1 MTTDVY
7 APPRS
12 RTLRQA
18 YGFDD
23 VALAPAAVNIDPA
36 DIDLSMQI
44 GPFRLTMP
52 VIASAMDAV
61 VDPAFAVAF
70 GELGGLAVLNL
81 EGLQTRYEDAHAALE
96 EVADTL
102 QENATASLQRLYQE
116 PIKGHLV
123 EARISEI
130 KRGGV
135 IAAASVT
142 PQAAESLAPM
152 AIEAGV
158 DVLVVQST
166 VATARFESSKGRA
179 LDLASFCE
187 RMRVPIIAGN
197 CVGYQAAM
205 ELFECG
211 IAGLLVGVGPGSACT
226 SRQVL
231 GVGVP
236 QITATM
242 DVAAARDDFEART
255 GRYVPVITDGGMRL
269 GSDICKAIAAGA
281 DAVMIGSPLAQTR
294 EAPGRGFHWG
304 MATGHAE
311 LPRGVRIEVG
321 VTCSLQQLL
330 FGPSTRSDGTNNLV
344 GALRLAMSMCG
355 ARTIHEMHQAE
366 LIVAPAVKTEGKLY
380 QMRDALQ

>member
-1 MTTDVY
+1 MTPTEIVT
-7 APPRS
+7 PT

-18 YGFDD
+18 YGFDE

-36 DIDLSMQI
+36 DIDMSLSV
-44 GPFRLTMP
+44 GPFEFGMP
-52 VIASAMDAV
+52 VVASAMDAV
-61 VDPAFAVAF
+61 VDPKFAIAF
-70 GELGGLAVLNL
+70 GKLGGLAVLNL
-81 EGLQTRYEDAHAALE
+81 EGLQTRFENADEALE
-96 EVADTL
+96 EVA
-102 QENATASLQRLYQE
+102 EANHVEATTVLQRLYQE

-130 KRGGV
+130 KRGGA

-152 AIEAGV
+152 AFEAGV
-158 DVLVVQST
+158 DLLVVQST
-166 VATARFESSKGRA
+166 VATARYESRSGRA
-179 LDLASFCE
+179 LDLAGFC
-187 RMRVPIIAGN
+187 RRAPVPVVAGN
-197 CVGYQAAM
+197 CVGFQAAM

-236 QITATM
+236 QITATL
-242 DVAAARDDFEART
+242 DVAAARDEFERRT
-255 GRYVPVITDGGMRL
+255 GRYVPVITDGGMRV
-269 GSDICKAIAAGA
+269 GSDIAKAIAAGA

-304 MATGHAE
+304 MATSHPE

-321 VTCSLQQLL
+321 VTCSMQQLL
-330 FGPSTRSDGTNNLV
+330 FGPSTRTDGTRNLV

-355 ARTIHEMHQAE
+355 ARNIREMHQAE

-380 QMRDALQ
+380 QMREPLQ

>member
-1 MTTDVY
+1 VPTDVIT
-7 APPRS
+7 PT

-23 VALAPAAVNIDPA
+23 VALAPSAVNIDPA
-36 DIDLSMQI
+36 DVDLSVQI
-44 GPFRLTMP
+44 GQFQLTTP
-52 VIASAMDAV
+52 VLASAMDAV
-61 VDPAFAVAF
+61 VDPSFAIAF
-70 GELGGLAVLNL
+70 GKLGGLAVLNL
-81 EGLQTRYEDAHAALE
+81 EGLQTRFDNADEALE
-96 EVADTL
+96 AVADASS
-102 QENATASLQRLYQE
+102 EEATAVLQRLYQE

-123 EARISEI
+123 EARISEV
-130 KRGGV
+130 KRAGQ

-142 PQAAESLAPM
+142 PQAAEGLAPM
-152 AIEAGV
+152 AIEAGI
-158 DVLVVQST
+158 DLLVVQST
-166 VATARFESSKGRA
+166 VATARFESSSGRA
-179 LDLASFCE
+179 LDLGGFCR
-187 RMRVPIIAGN
+187 RMSVPVLAGN
-197 CVGYQAAM
+197 SVGYGAAL
-205 ELFECG
+205 ELFDCG

-236 QITATM
+236 QITATL
-242 DVAAARDDFEART
+242 DVAAARDDYAQRT
-255 GRYVPVITDGGMRL
+255 GRYVPIITDGGMRL
-269 GSDICKAIAAGA
+269 GSDVAKAVAAGA

-330 FGPSTRSDGTNNLV
+330 FGPSTRSDGTRNLV

-355 ARTIHEMHQAE
+355 ARTVRDMHRAD
-366 LIVAPAVKTEGKLY
+366 LIVAPAMKTEGKVY
-380 QMRDALQ
+380 QYEQGVGR

>member
-1 MTTDVY
+1 MPTDVI
-7 APPRS
+7 APS

-18 YGFDD
+18 FGFDD
-23 VALAPAAVNIDPA
+23 VALAPSAVAIDPA
-36 DIDLSMQI
+36 DVDLSVQI
-44 GPFRLTMP
+44 GPIHLATP
-52 VIASAMDAV
+52 VLASAMDAV
-61 VDPAFAVAF
+61 VDPGFAVAF
-70 GELGGLAVLNL
+70 GKLGGLAVLNL
-81 EGLQTRYEDAHAALE
+81 EGLQTRFDDAHEALE
-96 EVADTL
+96 QVAEAS
-102 QENATASLQRLYQE
+102 QEEATAVLQRLYHE

-130 KRGGV
+130 KRAGQL
-135 IAAASVT
+135 AAASVT
-142 PQAAESLAPM
+142 PQAAEGLAPM

-166 VATARFESSKGRA
+166 VATARFLSSTGRA
-179 LDLASFCE
+179 LDLAGFCG
-187 RMRVPIIAGN
+187 RVPVPVLAGN
-197 CVGYQAAM
+197 CVGFQAAM

-236 QITATM
+236 QITATL
-242 DVAAARDDFEART
+242 DVAAARDEYERRS
-255 GRYVPVITDGGMRL
+255 GRYVPIVTDGGMRL
-269 GSDICKAIAAGA
+269 GSDVSKAIAAGA
-281 DAVMIGSPLAQTR
+281 DAVMIGSPLAATR

-321 VTCSLQQLL
+321 VTSSLQHLL
-330 FGPSTRSDGTNNLV
+330 FGPSTRSDGTRNLV

-355 ARTIHEMHQAE
+355 ARNIREMHQAE

-380 QMRDALQ
+380 QMAAGL

>member
-1 MTTDVY
+1 MATEIRV
-7 APPRS
+7 PV

-36 DIDLSMQI
+36 DVDLSVNI
-44 GPFRLTMP
+44 GPYALRTP
-52 VIASAMDAV
+52 VLASAMDAV
-61 VDPAFAVAF
+61 VDPGFAIAF
-70 GELGGLAVLNL
+70 GKLGGLAVLNL
-81 EGLQTRYEDAHAALE
+81 EGLQTRFEDAHQALE
-96 EVADTL
+96 EVADAS
-102 QENATASLQRLYQE
+102 QEDATMALQRLYHE

-123 EARISEI
+123 ESRISEI
-130 KRGGV
+130 KRAEQL
-135 IAAASVT
+135 AAASVT
-142 PQAAESLAPM
+142 PQAAESIAPM

-166 VATARFESSKGRA
+166 VATARFESSTGRA
-179 LDLASFCE
+179 LDLAGFC
-187 RMRVPIIAGN
+187 RRSPVPVLAGN

-205 ELFECG
+205 DLFECG

-236 QITATM
+236 QITATL

-255 GRYVPVITDGGMRL
+255 GRYVPIITDGGMRL
-269 GSDICKAIAAGA
+269 GSDVSKAIAAGA

-321 VTCSLQQLL
+321 VTCSLQHLL
-330 FGPSTRSDGTNNLV
+330 FGPSTRSDGTRNLV

-355 ARTIHEMHQAE
+355 ARNIREMHRAE
-366 LIVAPAVKTEGKLY
+366 LMVAPAMKTEGKVY

>member
-1 MTTDVY
+1 
-7 APPRS
+7 
-12 RTLRQA
+12 LRQA

-36 DIDLSMQI
+36 DIDLSLQI
-44 GPFRLTMP
+44 GDYQLTMP
-52 VIASAMDAV
+52 VLASAMDAV
-61 VDPAFAVAF
+61 VDPKFAIGF
-70 GELGGLAVLNL
+70 GKLGGLAVLNL
-81 EGLQTRYEDAHAALE
+81 EGLQTRFEKADEALE
-96 EVADTL
+96 EVAESS
-102 QENATASLQRLYQE
+102 QEEATMALQRLYHE

-130 KRGGV
+130 KRGGQL
-135 IAAASVT
+135 AAASVT
-142 PQAAESLAPM
+142 PQSAESLAPM
-152 AIEAGV
+152 AYEAGV
-158 DVLVVQST
+158 DILVVQST
-166 VATARFESSKGRA
+166 VATAHYESRSGRA
-179 LDLASFCE
+179 LDLTGFCQ
-187 RMRVPIIAGN
+187 RAPVPVLAGN
-197 CVGYQAAM
+197 CVGFQAAM
-205 ELFECG
+205 DLLESG

-236 QITATM
+236 QITATL
-242 DVAAARDDFEART
+242 DVAAARDEFERRR

-269 GSDICKAIAAGA
+269 GSDVSKAIAAGA

-330 FGPSTRSDGTNNLV
+330 FGPSTRTDGTRNLV

-355 ARTIHEMHQAE
+355 ARNIREMHSAE
-366 LIVAPAVKTEGKLY
+366 LIVAPAVKTEGKVY
-380 QMRDALQ
+380 QMREALQ

>member
-1 MTTDVY
+1 VTPT
-7 APPRS
+7 

-18 YGFDD
+18 YGFDE

-36 DIDLSMQI
+36 DIDMSLSV
-44 GPFRLTMP
+44 GPFEFGMP
-52 VIASAMDAV
+52 VVASAMDAV
-61 VDPAFAVAF
+61 VDPKFAIAF
-70 GELGGLAVLNL
+70 GKLGGLAVLNL
-81 EGLQTRYEDAHAALE
+81 EGLQTRFENADEALE
-96 EVADTL
+96 EVA
-102 QENATASLQRLYQE
+102 EANHVEATTVLQRLYQE

-130 KRGGV
+130 KRGGA

-152 AIEAGV
+152 AFEAGV
-158 DVLVVQST
+158 DLLVVQST
-166 VATARFESSKGRA
+166 VATARYESRSGRA
-179 LDLASFCE
+179 LDLAGFC
-187 RMRVPIIAGN
+187 RRAPVPVVAGN
-197 CVGYQAAM
+197 CVGFQAAM

-236 QITATM
+236 QITATL
-242 DVAAARDDFEART
+242 DVAAARDEFERRT
-255 GRYVPVITDGGMRL
+255 GRYVPVITDGGMRV
-269 GSDICKAIAAGA
+269 GSDIAKAIAAGA

-304 MATGHAE
+304 MATSHPE

-330 FGPSTRSDGTNNLV
+330 FGPSTRTDGTRNLV

-355 ARTIHEMHQAE
+355 ARNIREMHQAE

-380 QMRDALQ
+380 QMREPLQ

>member
-1 MTTDVY
+1 VPVDVIT
-7 APPRS
+7 PI

-23 VALAPAAVNIDPA
+23 VALAPSAVNIDPA
-36 DIDLSMQI
+36 DVDLSVQI
-44 GPFRLTMP
+44 GAFHLSTP
-52 VIASAMDAV
+52 VLASAMDAV
-61 VDPAFAVAF
+61 VDPAFAIAF
-70 GELGGLAVLNL
+70 GKLGGLAVLNL
-81 EGLQTRYEDAHAALE
+81 EGLQTRFDDAHDALE
-96 EVADTL
+96 AVAEAS
-102 QENATASLQRLYQE
+102 QEEATAVLQRLYHE

-130 KRGGV
+130 KRAGQ

-142 PQAAESLAPM
+142 PQAAEGLAPM

-158 DVLVVQST
+158 DLLVVQST
-166 VATARFESSKGRA
+166 VATARFLSSTGRA
-179 LDLASFCE
+179 LDLSGFCQ
-187 RMRVPIIAGN
+187 RVPVPVLAGN
-197 CVGYQAAM
+197 CVGYQAAS

-211 IAGLLVGVGPGSACT
+211 IAGLLIGVGPGSACT

-236 QITATM
+236 QITATL
-242 DVAAARDDFEART
+242 DVAGARDDFERRT
-255 GRYVPVITDGGMRL
+255 GRYVPIITDGGMRL
-269 GSDICKAIAAGA
+269 GSDVSKAIAAGA

-321 VTCSLQQLL
+321 VTSSLQHLL
-330 FGPSTRSDGTNNLV
+330 FGPSTRSDGTRNLV

-355 ARTIHEMHQAE
+355 ARTIREMHQAE

-380 QMRDALQ
+380 QMAAGL

>member
-1 MTTDVY
+1 
-7 APPRS
+7 
-12 RTLRQA
+12 
-18 YGFDD
+18 
-23 VALAPAAVNIDPA
+23 
-36 DIDLSMQI
+36 
-44 GPFRLTMP
+44 
-52 VIASAMDAV
+52 MDAV

-70 GELGGLAVLNL
+70 GKLGGLAVLNL
-81 EGLQTRYEDAHAALE
+81 EGLQTRYEDANSALE
-96 EVADTL
+96 EVAETL
-102 QENATASLQRLYQE
+102 QDNATASLQRLYQE

-123 EARISEI
+123 EARISQI
-130 KRGGV
+130 KREGQ

-142 PQAAESLAPM
+142 PVAAESLAPM
-152 AIEAGV
+152 AFEAGV
-158 DVLVVQST
+158 DVLVIQST

-179 LDLASFCE
+179 LDLAGFC
-187 RMRVPIIAGN
+187 RRAPVPVLAGN
-197 CVGYQAAM
+197 CVGYQAAI

-236 QITATM
+236 QITATL
-242 DVAAARDDFEART
+242 DVASARDDFARRT
-255 GRYVPVITDGGMRL
+255 GRYIPIITDGGMRL
-269 GSDICKAIAAGA
+269 GSDVSKAIAAGA

-321 VTCSLQQLL
+321 VTCSLQHLL
-330 FGPSTRSDGTNNLV
+330 FGPSTRSDGTRNLV

-355 ARTIHEMHQAE
+355 ARTIREMHNAE
-366 LIVAPAVKTEGKLY
+366 LIVAPAMKTEGKLY
-380 QMRDALQ
+380 QIAAGL

>member
-1 MTTDVY
+1 VPTDVIT
-7 APPRS
+7 PT

-23 VALAPAAVNIDPA
+23 VALAPSAVNIDPA
-36 DIDLSMQI
+36 DVDLSVQI
-44 GPFRLTMP
+44 GQFQLTTP
-52 VIASAMDAV
+52 VLASAMDAV
-61 VDPAFAVAF
+61 VDPSFAIAF
-70 GELGGLAVLNL
+70 GKLGGLAVLNL
-81 EGLQTRYEDAHAALE
+81 EGLQTRFDDAHDALE
-96 EVADTL
+96 AVAEAS
-102 QENATASLQRLYQE
+102 QEEATAVLQRLYHE

-130 KRGGV
+130 KRAGQL
-135 IAAASVT
+135 AAASVT
-142 PQAAESLAPM
+142 PQAADGLAPM

-166 VATARFESSKGRA
+166 VATARFISSTGRA
-179 LDLASFCE
+179 LNLAGFCE
-187 RMRVPIIAGN
+187 RVPVPVLAGN

-236 QITATM
+236 QITATL
-242 DVAAARDDFEART
+242 DVAAARDDFERRT
-255 GRYVPVITDGGMRL
+255 GRYVPIVTDGGMRL
-269 GSDICKAIAAGA
+269 GSDVSKAIAAGA

-321 VTCSLQQLL
+321 ITASLQHLL
-330 FGPSTRSDGTNNLV
+330 FGPSTRSDGTRNLV

-355 ARTIHEMHQAE
+355 ARTIREMHQAE
-366 LIVAPAVKTEGKLY
+366 LVVAPAVKTEGKLY
-380 QMRDALQ
+380 QMAAGL

>member
-1 MTTDVY
+1 MPTDVIT
-7 APPRS
+7 PT

-23 VALAPAAVNIDPA
+23 VALAPSALNVDAADV
-36 DIDLSMQI
+36 DLSVEI
-44 GPFRLTMP
+44 GSFKLAMP
-52 VIASAMDAV
+52 VLASAMDAV
-61 VDPAFAVAF
+61 VDPAFAIAF
-70 GELGGLAVLNL
+70 GKLGGLAVLNL
-81 EGLQTRYEDAHAALE
+81 EGLQTRYEHAQAALE

-130 KRGGV
+130 KRAGQ

-152 AIEAGV
+152 AIEAGI

-166 VATARFESSKGRA
+166 VATARFESSSGRA
-179 LDLASFCE
+179 LDLAGFC
-187 RMRVPIIAGN
+187 RRVNLPVLAGN
-197 CVGYQAAM
+197 CVGYQAAI

-236 QITATM
+236 QITATL
-242 DVAAARDDFEART
+242 DVATARDDFERRS
-255 GRYVPVITDGGMRL
+255 GRYVPIITDGGMRL
-269 GSDICKAIAAGA
+269 GSDICKSIAAGA

-355 ARTIHEMHQAE
+355 ARTIREMHQAE

-380 QMRDALQ
+380 QMAAGL

>member
-1 MTTDVY
+1 MTTDVLT
-7 APPRS
+7 PT

-36 DIDLSMQI
+36 DIDLSLQI
-44 GPFRLTMP
+44 GDYQLTMP
-52 VIASAMDAV
+52 VLASAMDAV
-61 VDPAFAVAF
+61 VDPKFAIGF
-70 GELGGLAVLNL
+70 GKLGGLAVLNL
-81 EGLQTRYEDAHAALE
+81 EGLQTRFEKADEALE
-96 EVADTL
+96 EVAESS
-102 QENATASLQRLYQE
+102 QEEATMALQRLYHE

-130 KRGGV
+130 KRGGQL
-135 IAAASVT
+135 AAASVT
-142 PQAAESLAPM
+142 PQSAESLAPM
-152 AIEAGV
+152 AYEAGV
-158 DVLVVQST
+158 DILVVQST
-166 VATARFESSKGRA
+166 VATAHYESRSGRA
-179 LDLASFCE
+179 LDLAGFCQ
-187 RMRVPIIAGN
+187 RAPVPVLAGN
-197 CVGYQAAM
+197 CVGFQAAM
-205 ELFECG
+205 DLLESG

-236 QITATM
+236 QITATL
-242 DVAAARDDFEART
+242 DVAAARDEFERRR

-269 GSDICKAIAAGA
+269 GSDVSKAIAAGA

-330 FGPSTRSDGTNNLV
+330 FGPSTRSDGTRNLV

-355 ARTIHEMHQAE
+355 ARNIREMHRAE
-366 LIVAPAVKTEGKLY
+366 LMVAPAMKTEGKLY

>member
-1 MTTDVY
+1 MATDVLT
-7 APPRS
+7 PT

-18 YGFDD
+18 FGFDD

-36 DIDLSMQI
+36 DVDLSVEI
-44 GPFRLTMP
+44 GPFKLTMP
-52 VIASAMDAV
+52 VLASAMDAV
-61 VDPAFAVAF
+61 VDPSFAVTF
-70 GELGGLAVLNL
+70 GKLGGLAVLNL
-81 EGLQTRYEDAHAALE
+81 EGLQTRYEDAATALE
-96 EVADTL
+96 QVADTL
-102 QENATASLQRLYQE
+102 QDDATAILQHLYHE

-123 EARISEI
+123 EARISQI
-130 KRGGV
+130 KKEGQ

-152 AIEAGV
+152 AFEAGV
-158 DVLVVQST
+158 DVLLVQST
-166 VATARFESSKGRA
+166 VATARYESTSGRA
-179 LDLASFCE
+179 LDLAGFC
-187 RMRVPIIAGN
+187 RRAPVPVLAGN

-211 IAGLLVGVGPGSACT
+211 VAGLLVGVGPGSACT

-236 QITATM
+236 QITATL
-242 DVAAARDDFEART
+242 DVAAARDEFERRT

-269 GSDICKAIAAGA
+269 GSDISKAIAAGA

-330 FGPSTRSDGTNNLV
+330 FGPSTRSDGTRNLV

-355 ARTIHEMHQAE
+355 ARNIREMHQAE

-380 QMRDALQ
+380 QMAAGL

>member
-1 MTTDVY
+1 VTTDVY
-7 APPRS
+7 IPS

-36 DIDLSMQI
+36 DVDLSVSI
-44 GPFRLTMP
+44 GNYELRMP
-52 VIASAMDAV
+52 VLASAMDAV
-61 VDPAFAVAF
+61 VDPAFAIAF
-70 GELGGLAVLNL
+70 GKLGGLAVLNL
-81 EGLQTRYEDAHAALE
+81 EGLQTRFDNADEALE
-96 EVADTL
+96 AVADASS
-102 QENATASLQRLYQE
+102 EEATAVLQRLYQE

-123 EARISEI
+123 EARISEV
-130 KRGGV
+130 KRAGQ

-142 PQAAESLAPM
+142 PQAAEGLAPM
-152 AIEAGV
+152 AIEAGI
-158 DVLVVQST
+158 DLLVVQST
-166 VATARFESSKGRA
+166 VATARFESSSGRA
-179 LDLASFCE
+179 LDLGGFCR
-187 RMRVPIIAGN
+187 RMSVPVLAGN
-197 CVGYQAAM
+197 SVGYGAAL
-205 ELFECG
+205 ELFDCG

-236 QITATM
+236 QITATL
-242 DVAAARDDFEART
+242 DVAAARDDYAQRT
-255 GRYVPVITDGGMRL
+255 GRYVPIITDGGMRL
-269 GSDICKAIAAGA
+269 GSDVAKAVAAGA

-330 FGPSTRSDGTNNLV
+330 FGPSTRSDGTRNLV

-355 ARTIHEMHQAE
+355 ARTVRDMHRAD
-366 LIVAPAVKTEGKLY
+366 LIVAPAMKTEGKVY
-380 QMRDALQ
+380 QYEQGVGR

>member
-1 MTTDVY
+1 VALDVIT
-7 APPRS
+7 PT

-36 DIDLSMQI
+36 DVDLSVQI
-44 GPFRLTMP
+44 GPYELRMP
-52 VIASAMDAV
+52 VLASAMDAV
-61 VDPAFAVAF
+61 VAPAFAVAF
-70 GELGGLAVLNL
+70 GKLGGLAVLNL
-81 EGLQTRYEDAHAALE
+81 EGLQTRFEHADQALE
-96 EVADTL
+96 EVAEAS
-102 QENATASLQRLYQE
+102 QEEATMALQRLYHE

-130 KRGGV
+130 KRAGQ
-135 IAAASVT
+135 IASASVT

-152 AIEAGV
+152 AYEAGV

-166 VATARFESSKGRA
+166 VASARYESRSGRA
-179 LDLASFCE
+179 LDLAGFCQ
-187 RMRVPIIAGN
+187 RAPVPVLAGN
-197 CVGYQAAM
+197 CVGYQAAS

-236 QITATM
+236 QITATL
-242 DVAAARDDFEART
+242 DVAAARDDFERRT
-255 GRYVPVITDGGMRL
+255 GRYVPIITDGGMRL
-269 GSDICKAIAAGA
+269 GSDVSKAIAAGA

-330 FGPSTRSDGTNNLV
+330 FGPSTRSDGTRNLV

-355 ARTIHEMHQAE
+355 ARTIREMHRAE
-366 LIVAPAVKTEGKLY
+366 LMVAPAMKTEGKLY
-380 QMRDALQ
+380 QMAAGL

>member
-1 MTTDVY
+1 MSTEI
-7 APPRS
+7 RS
-12 RTLRQA
+12 STRGLRQA

-23 VALAPAAVNIDPA
+23 VALAPAALSIDPA
-36 DIDLSMQI
+36 DVDLSI
-44 GPFRLTMP
+44 SLGPFELTTP
-52 VIASAMDAV
+52 VLASAMDAV
-61 VDPAFAVAF
+61 VDPSFAIAF
-70 GELGGLAVLNL
+70 GKLGGLAVLNL
-81 EGLQTRYEDAHAALE
+81 EGLQTRFENATEALE
-96 EVADTL
+96 EVADAS
-102 QENATASLQRLYQE
+102 QEEATTVLQRLYHE

-123 EARISEI
+123 EARIAEV
-130 KRGGV
+130 KRAGQL
-135 IAAASVT
+135 AAASVT
-142 PQAAESLAPM
+142 PQSAEGLAPM

-166 VATARFESSKGRA
+166 VATARYSSSAGRA
-179 LDLASFCE
+179 LDLAGFCQ
-187 RMRVPIIAGN
+187 RMPLPVLAGN
-197 CVGYQAAM
+197 TVGYQASM

-211 IAGLLVGVGPGSACT
+211 VAGLLVGVGPGSACT

-236 QITATM
+236 QITATL
-242 DVAAARDDFEART
+242 DVAAARDDFYGRT
-255 GRYVPVITDGGMRL
+255 GRYVPIVTDGGMRL
-269 GSDICKAIAAGA
+269 GSDVAKAVAAGA

-330 FGPSTRSDGTNNLV
+330 FGPSTRSDGTRNLV

-355 ARTIHEMHQAE
+355 ARTIREMHGAE
-366 LIVAPAVKTEGKLY
+366 LLVAPALKTEGKGY
-380 QMRDALQ
+380 QIAQSL

>member
-1 MTTDVY
+1 MTTDVLT
-7 APPRS
+7 PT

-36 DIDLSMQI
+36 DIDLSLQI
-44 GPFRLTMP
+44 GDYQLTMP
-52 VIASAMDAV
+52 VLASAMDAV
-61 VDPAFAVAF
+61 VDPKFAIGF
-70 GELGGLAVLNL
+70 GKLGGLAVLNL
-81 EGLQTRYEDAHAALE
+81 EGLQTRFEKADEALE
-96 EVADTL
+96 EVAESS
-102 QENATASLQRLYQE
+102 QEEATMALQRLYHE

-130 KRGGV
+130 KRGGQL
-135 IAAASVT
+135 AAASVT
-142 PQAAESLAPM
+142 PQSAESLAPM
-152 AIEAGV
+152 AYEAGV
-158 DVLVVQST
+158 DILVVQST
-166 VATARFESSKGRA
+166 VATAHYESRSGRA
-179 LDLASFCE
+179 LDLTGFCQ
-187 RMRVPIIAGN
+187 RAPVPVLAGN
-197 CVGYQAAM
+197 CVGFQAAM
-205 ELFECG
+205 DLLESG

-236 QITATM
+236 QITATL
-242 DVAAARDDFEART
+242 DVAAARDEFERRR

-269 GSDICKAIAAGA
+269 GSDVSKAIAAGA

-330 FGPSTRSDGTNNLV
+330 FGPSTRSDGTRNLV

-355 ARTIHEMHQAE
+355 ARNIREMHRAE
-366 LIVAPAVKTEGKLY
+366 LMVAPAMKTEGKLY

>member
-1 MTTDVY
+1 LLPIDVI
-7 APPRS
+7 APS

-18 YGFDD
+18 FGFDD
-23 VALAPAAVNIDPA
+23 VALAPSAVAIDPA
-36 DIDLSMQI
+36 DVDLTVQI
-44 GPFRLTMP
+44 GPFQLATP
-52 VIASAMDAV
+52 VLASAMDAV
-61 VDPAFAVAF
+61 VDPGFAVAF
-70 GELGGLAVLNL
+70 GKLGGLAVLNL
-81 EGLQTRYEDAHAALE
+81 EGLQTRFDDAHQALE
-96 EVADTL
+96 QVAEAS
-102 QENATASLQRLYQE
+102 QEEATAVLQQLYHE

-130 KRGGV
+130 KRAGQL
-135 IAAASVT
+135 AAASVT
-142 PQAAESLAPM
+142 PQAAEGLAPM

-166 VATARFESSKGRA
+166 VATARFLSSTGRA
-179 LDLASFCE
+179 LDLAGFCS
-187 RMRVPIIAGN
+187 RVPVPVLAGN
-197 CVGYQAAM
+197 CVGWQAAM

-236 QITATM
+236 QITATL
-242 DVAAARDDFEART
+242 DVAAARDEYERRT
-255 GRYVPVITDGGMRL
+255 GRYVPIVTDGGMRL
-269 GSDICKAIAAGA
+269 GSDVSKAIAAGA
-281 DAVMIGSPLAQTR
+281 DAVMIGSPLAATR

-321 VTCSLQQLL
+321 VTSSLQHLL
-330 FGPSTRSDGTNNLV
+330 FGPSTRSDGTRNLV

-355 ARTIHEMHQAE
+355 ARTIREMHQAE

-380 QMRDALQ
+380 QMAAGL

>member
-1 MTTDVY
+1 MTPTDVLV
-7 APPRS
+7 PT
-12 RTLRQA
+12 RTLRPA
-18 YGFDD
+18 YGFDE

-36 DIDLSMQI
+36 DIDMSVQI
-44 GPFRLTMP
+44 GPFLLSMP
-52 VIASAMDAV
+52 VVASAMDAV
-61 VDPAFAVAF
+61 VDAKFAAAF
-70 GELGGLAVLNL
+70 GKLGGLAVLNL
-81 EGLQTRYEDAHAALE
+81 EGLQTRFEKADEALE
-96 EVADTL
+96 EVAEANHVEATTVL
-102 QENATASLQRLYQE
+102 QKLYHE

-130 KRGGV
+130 KRGGAL
-135 IAAASVT
+135 AAASVT

-152 AIEAGV
+152 AYEAGV
-158 DVLVVQST
+158 DLLVVQST
-166 VATARFESSKGRA
+166 VATARYESRSGRA
-179 LDLASFCE
+179 LDLAGFCG
-187 RMRVPIIAGN
+187 RAPVPVLAGN
-197 CVGYQAAM
+197 CVGFQAAT

-236 QITATM
+236 QITATL
-242 DVAAARDDFEART
+242 DVAAARDEFERRT
-255 GRYVPVITDGGMRL
+255 GRYVPIITDGGMRV
-269 GSDICKAIAAGA
+269 GSDIAKAIAAGA

-304 MATGHAE
+304 MATSHPE

-330 FGPSTRSDGTNNLV
+330 FGPSTRTDGTRNLV

-355 ARTIHEMHQAE
+355 ARNIREMHQAE
-366 LIVAPAVKTEGKLY
+366 LIVAPAVKTEGKVY
-380 QMRDALQ
+380 QMREALQ

>member
-1 MTTDVY
+1 VTPTEILT
-7 APPRS
+7 PT

-18 YGFDD
+18 YGFDE

-36 DIDLSMQI
+36 DIDMSLSI
-44 GPFRLTMP
+44 GPFEFGMP
-52 VIASAMDAV
+52 VVASAMDAV
-61 VDPAFAVAF
+61 VDPKFAIAF
-70 GELGGLAVLNL
+70 GKLGGLAVLNL
-81 EGLQTRYEDAHAALE
+81 EGLQTRFENADEALE
-96 EVADTL
+96 EVA
-102 QENATASLQRLYQE
+102 EANHVEATTVLQRLYQE

-130 KRGGV
+130 KRGGA

-152 AIEAGV
+152 AFEAGV
-158 DVLVVQST
+158 DLLVVQST
-166 VATARFESSKGRA
+166 VATARYESRSGRA
-179 LDLASFCE
+179 LDLAGFC
-187 RMRVPIIAGN
+187 RRAPVPVVAGN
-197 CVGYQAAM
+197 CVGFQAAM

-236 QITATM
+236 QITATL
-242 DVAAARDDFEART
+242 DVAAARDEFERRT
-255 GRYVPVITDGGMRL
+255 GRYVPVITDGGMRV
-269 GSDICKAIAAGA
+269 GSDIAKAIAAGA

-304 MATGHAE
+304 MATSHPE

-330 FGPSTRSDGTNNLV
+330 FGPSTRTDGTRNLV

-355 ARTIHEMHQAE
+355 ARNIREMHQAE

-380 QMRDALQ
+380 QMREPLQ

>member
-1 MTTDVY
+1 MTPTEIVT
-7 APPRS
+7 PT

-18 YGFDD
+18 YGFDE

-36 DIDLSMQI
+36 DIDMSLSV
-44 GPFRLTMP
+44 GPFEFGMP
-52 VIASAMDAV
+52 VVASAMDAV
-61 VDPAFAVAF
+61 VDPKFAIAF
-70 GELGGLAVLNL
+70 GKLGGLAVLNL
-81 EGLQTRYEDAHAALE
+81 EGLQTRFENADEALE
-96 EVADTL
+96 EVA
-102 QENATASLQRLYQE
+102 EANHVEATTVLQRLYQE

-130 KRGGV
+130 KRGGA

-152 AIEAGV
+152 AFEAGV
-158 DVLVVQST
+158 DLLVVQST
-166 VATARFESSKGRA
+166 VATARYESRSGRA
-179 LDLASFCE
+179 LDLAGFC
-187 RMRVPIIAGN
+187 RRAPVPVVAGN
-197 CVGYQAAM
+197 CVGFQAAM

-236 QITATM
+236 QITATL
-242 DVAAARDDFEART
+242 DVAAARDEFERRT
-255 GRYVPVITDGGMRL
+255 GRYVPVITDGGMRV
-269 GSDICKAIAAGA
+269 GSDIAKAIAAGA

-304 MATGHAE
+304 MATSHPE

-330 FGPSTRSDGTNNLV
+330 FGPSTRTDGTRNLV

-355 ARTIHEMHQAE
+355 ARNIREMHQAE

-380 QMRDALQ
+380 QMREPLQ

>member
-1 MTTDVY
+1 VPTDVIT
-7 APPRS
+7 PT

-23 VALAPAAVNIDPA
+23 VALAPSAVNIDPA
-36 DIDLSMQI
+36 DVDLSVQI
-44 GPFRLTMP
+44 GQFQLTTP
-52 VIASAMDAV
+52 VLASAMDAV
-61 VDPAFAVAF
+61 VDPSFAIAF
-70 GELGGLAVLNL
+70 GKLGGLAVLNL
-81 EGLQTRYEDAHAALE
+81 EGLQTRFDDAHDALE
-96 EVADTL
+96 AVAEAS
-102 QENATASLQRLYQE
+102 QEEATAVLQRLYHE

-130 KRGGV
+130 KRAGQL
-135 IAAASVT
+135 AAASVT
-142 PQAAESLAPM
+142 PQAAEGLAPM

-166 VATARFESSKGRA
+166 VATARFISSTGRA
-179 LDLASFCE
+179 LDLAGFCE
-187 RMRVPIIAGN
+187 RVPVPVLAGN

-236 QITATM
+236 QITATL
-242 DVAAARDDFEART
+242 DVAAARDDFERRT
-255 GRYVPVITDGGMRL
+255 GRYVPIVTDGGMRL
-269 GSDICKAIAAGA
+269 GSDVSKAIAAGA

-321 VTCSLQQLL
+321 ITASLQHLL
-330 FGPSTRSDGTNNLV
+330 FGPSTRSDGTRNLV

-355 ARTIHEMHQAE
+355 ARTIREMHQAE
-366 LIVAPAVKTEGKLY
+366 LVVAPAVKTEGKLY
-380 QMRDALQ
+380 QMAAGL

>member
-1 MTTDVY
+1 MPTDVIT
-7 APPRS
+7 PI

-23 VALAPAAVNIDPA
+23 VALAPSAVNIDPA
-36 DIDLSMQI
+36 DVDLSVQI
-44 GPFRLTMP
+44 GQFQLSTP
-52 VIASAMDAV
+52 VLASAMDAV
-61 VDPAFAVAF
+61 VDPSFAIAF
-70 GELGGLAVLNL
+70 GKLGGLAVLNL
-81 EGLQTRYEDAHAALE
+81 EGLQTRFDDAHDALE
-96 EVADTL
+96 AVAEAS
-102 QENATASLQRLYQE
+102 QEEATAVLQRLYHE

-130 KRGGV
+130 KRAGQL
-135 IAAASVT
+135 AAASVT
-142 PQAAESLAPM
+142 PQAAEGLAPM

-166 VATARFESSKGRA
+166 VATARFLSSTGRA
-179 LDLASFCE
+179 LDLAGFCD
-187 RMRVPIIAGN
+187 RLPVPVLAGN

-236 QITATM
+236 QITATL
-242 DVAAARDDFEART
+242 DVAAARDDFERRT
-255 GRYVPVITDGGMRL
+255 GRYVPIITDGGMRL
-269 GSDICKAIAAGA
+269 GSDVSKAIAAGA

-321 VTCSLQQLL
+321 ITASLQHLL
-330 FGPSTRSDGTNNLV
+330 FGPSTRSDGTRNLV

-355 ARTIHEMHQAE
+355 ARNIREMHQAE

-380 QMRDALQ
+380 QMAAGL

>member
-1 MTTDVY
+1 MPTEVITPV
-7 APPRS
+7 

-23 VALAPAAVNIDPA
+23 VALAPSAVNIDPA
-36 DIDLSMQI
+36 DVDLSVQI
-44 GPFRLTMP
+44 GSFQLSTP
-52 VIASAMDAV
+52 VLASAMDAV
-61 VDPAFAVAF
+61 VDPAFAIAF
-70 GELGGLAVLNL
+70 GKLGGLAVLNL
-81 EGLQTRYEDAHAALE
+81 EGLQTRFDDAHDALE
-96 EVADTL
+96 AVAEAS
-102 QENATASLQRLYQE
+102 QEEATAVLQRLYHE

-130 KRGGV
+130 KRGGQL
-135 IAAASVT
+135 AAASVT
-142 PQAAESLAPM
+142 PQAAEGLAPM

-166 VATARFESSKGRA
+166 VATARFLSSTGRA
-179 LDLASFCE
+179 LDLGSFCQ
-187 RMRVPIIAGN
+187 RVPVPVLAGN
-197 CVGYQAAM
+197 CVGYQAAI

-236 QITATM
+236 QITATL
-242 DVAAARDDFEART
+242 DVAAARDDFEQRT

-269 GSDICKAIAAGA
+269 GSDVSKAIAAGA

-294 EAPGRGFHWG
+294 EAPGGGFHWG

-321 VTCSLQQLL
+321 VTSSLQHLL
-330 FGPSTRSDGTNNLV
+330 FGPSTRSDGTRNLI

-355 ARTIHEMHQAE
+355 ARTIREMHQAE

-380 QMRDALQ
+380 QMAAGL

>member
-1 MTTDVY
+1 MPVDVIT
-7 APPRS
+7 PI

-23 VALAPAAVNIDPA
+23 VALAPSAVNIDPA
-36 DIDLSMQI
+36 DVDLSVQI
-44 GPFRLTMP
+44 GAFHLSTP
-52 VIASAMDAV
+52 VLASAMDAV
-61 VDPAFAVAF
+61 VDPAFAIAF
-70 GELGGLAVLNL
+70 GKLGGLAVLNL
-81 EGLQTRYEDAHAALE
+81 EGLQTRFDDAHDALE
-96 EVADTL
+96 AVAEAS
-102 QENATASLQRLYQE
+102 QEEATAVLQRLYHE

-130 KRGGV
+130 KRAGQ

-142 PQAAESLAPM
+142 PQAAEGLAPM

-158 DVLVVQST
+158 DLLVVQST
-166 VATARFESSKGRA
+166 VATARFLSSTGRA
-179 LDLASFCE
+179 LDLSGFCQ
-187 RMRVPIIAGN
+187 RVPVPVLAGN
-197 CVGYQAAM
+197 CVGYQAAS

-211 IAGLLVGVGPGSACT
+211 IAGLLIGVGPGSACT

-236 QITATM
+236 QITATL
-242 DVAAARDDFEART
+242 DVAGARDDFERRT
-255 GRYVPVITDGGMRL
+255 GRYVPIITDGGMRL
-269 GSDICKAIAAGA
+269 GSDVSKAIAAGA

-321 VTCSLQQLL
+321 VTSSLQHLL
-330 FGPSTRSDGTNNLV
+330 FGPSTRSDGTRNLV

-355 ARTIHEMHQAE
+355 ARTIREMHQAE

-380 QMRDALQ
+380 QMAAGL